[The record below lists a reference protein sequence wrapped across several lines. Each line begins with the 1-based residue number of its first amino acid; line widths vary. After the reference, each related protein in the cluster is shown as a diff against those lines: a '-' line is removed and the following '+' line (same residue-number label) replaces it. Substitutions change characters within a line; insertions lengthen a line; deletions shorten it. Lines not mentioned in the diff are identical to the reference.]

1 MHTLNKKLAL
11 LNSARAVLRIYTNPH
26 RLVER
31 TLSSVI
37 LCGRLRKSCC
47 INVLQWAKFPFQ
59 LLVPTPGS
67 HLPVPSF
74 VPMQL
79 CQWPH
84 STSDRRKNLSQLLS
98 CCWTTVQENKLP
110 EQAVIPQ
117 GCPWTASMPLWQHGS
132 DRSSPAVQQS
142 TFIWWQ
148 WPLVPNIAQLLHRV
162 SPVLLN
168 PGAED
173 RLQSYRAPKP
183 GCLLRELSAPAKMKP
198 AAGVR
203 PRLEHQALENKTQEV
218 CGLFLQHLNTE
229 VISGHQRLFKAA
241 GGHELKDDG
250 LLFSSWGWCVP
261 QDSVLCFLT
270 IIWENIQI
278 MSETGEFWG
287 ILALLFW
294 VQNYWH
300 LAPNWHHSQ
309 KQNSWL
315 KGLFF
320 FLPQYSFHL
329 PHSL

>member
-1 MHTLNKKLAL
+1 MFFSGQNFHFSCLFPRLAPIFLFLHLCQCSCVSGHAAHQITERISHNYWAVAELRCRKTNFLNKLWYHK
-11 LNSARAVLRIYTNPH
+11 AVHGT
-26 RLVER
+26 
-31 TLSSVI
+31 
-37 LCGRLRKSCC
+37 
-47 INVLQWAKFPFQ
+47 A
-59 LLVPTPGS
+59 
-67 HLPVPSF
+67 
-74 VPMQL
+74 PM
-79 CQWPH
+79 
-84 STSDRRKNLSQLLS
+84 S
-98 CCWTTVQENKLP
+98 
-110 EQAVIPQ
+110 
-117 GCPWTASMPLWQHGS
+117 LWQHGS
-132 DRSSPAVQQS
+132 DRSSLAVQQS

-148 WPLVPNIAQLLHRV
+148 WPLMPNTAQLLHWV

-168 PGAED
+168 PGDED

-183 GCLLRELSAPAKMKP
+183 GCLLRELSAHVAPAKMKP
-198 AAGVR
+198 AAGVQ

-241 GGHELKDDG
+241 GGHELKEDG
-250 LLFSSWGWCVP
+250 LLFSSWDWCMP